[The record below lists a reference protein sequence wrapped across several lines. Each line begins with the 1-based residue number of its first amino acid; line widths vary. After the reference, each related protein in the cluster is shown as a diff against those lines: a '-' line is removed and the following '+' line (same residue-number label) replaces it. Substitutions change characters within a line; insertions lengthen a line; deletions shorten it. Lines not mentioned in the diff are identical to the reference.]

1 MGIKARELD
10 AVIFKVQS
18 KVDSLTSALTIG
30 IGESITTTDAC
41 DVTDGRQYESEHV
54 AYVDKSPL
62 NAVDDEGRESTNNN
76 DNSGTVS
83 S

>member
-1 MGIKARELD
+1 MGIKARELNE
-10 AVIFKVQS
+10 VIAEVQS
-18 KVDSLTSALTIG
+18 KVNALTNASTIG
-30 IGESITTTDAC
+30 IDESITTADAC

-54 AYVDKSPL
+54 ACVDKSPL